1 MSWVACRLETGRTHQ
16 IRVHL
21 STVGLPLLG
30 DPVYKTT
37 ASVLPEAAGLAAH
50 FPRQALHASRLRL
63 VHPASNEVMEWFAP
77 APEDMAE
84 LMDLLDFG
92 PTDEPVHVYD

>member
-21 STVGLPLLG
+21 STVGLPLIG
-30 DPVYKTT
+30 DPVYRTS
-37 ASVLPEAAGLAAH
+37 ASVFPKEAQAVNG

-63 VHPASNEVMEWFAP
+63 THPATGAASEWYAP
-77 APEDMAE
+77 APEDMAG
-84 LMDLLDFG
+84 LMDELGFG
-92 PTDEPVHVYD
+92 PTDEPVHVFD